1 MFLRLLRMHYWRIS
15 ALVMIISPLLA
26 GPGFGETKNGDTAA
40 FTLNEVIVTSEKIQE
55 YIKNH
60 PQDVKVVEREEIIKQ
75 NLPNVEEILKT
86 MPGVEVYPTAGI
98 GSRISIRGSG
108 KSGGVLVLLNGRPLN
123 TNQHGNLDLNSI
135 PVDSIQSVSVFKPPV
150 PVWLGPG
157 GSDGAINIVTRNLT
171 PVGIRRNPAPLS
183 RWGWFLRVRRRRPEP
198 PSANSR
204 RKRPAH
210 SNSDASGR

>member
-123 TNQHGNLDLNSI
+123 TNQHGNLI
-135 PVDSIQSVSVFKPPV
+135 
-150 PVWLGPG
+150 
-157 GSDGAINIVTRNLT
+157 
-171 PVGIRRNPAPLS
+171 
-183 RWGWFLRVRRRRPEP
+183 
-198 PSANSR
+198 
-204 RKRPAH
+204 
-210 SNSDASGR
+210 

>member
-1 MFLRLLRMHYWRIS
+1 MMGRMHYWRIP

-26 GPGFGETKNGDTAA
+26 VPGFGETKNGDTAS

-123 TNQHGNLDLNSI
+123 ANQRGNLDLNSI

-150 PVWLGPG
+150 PVWLGPA
-157 GSDGAINIVTRNLT
+157 GATEPSILL
-171 PVGIRRNPAPLS
+171 PAT
-183 RWGWFLRVRRRRPEP
+183 
-198 PSANSR
+198 
-204 RKRPAH
+204 
-210 SNSDASGR
+210 